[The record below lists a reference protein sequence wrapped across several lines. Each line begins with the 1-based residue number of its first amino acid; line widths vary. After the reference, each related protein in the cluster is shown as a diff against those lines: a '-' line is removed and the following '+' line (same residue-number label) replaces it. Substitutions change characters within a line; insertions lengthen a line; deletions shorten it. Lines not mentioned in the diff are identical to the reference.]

1 MNSIE
6 NKSSWYITGI
16 ILMLLVLAPM
26 AWFRTTF
33 GFDFG
38 AALGMT
44 LTEIFFS
51 ALVIGVMFSDVMRFI
66 LFPHLLLA
74 IQYLCWIP
82 AFNFW
87 SFNATLGFGEKLWFA
102 QGWVQLLIAA
112 FIFGLSILVTRIFN
126 SLRY

>member
-51 ALVIGVMFSDVMRFI
+51 ALVIGVM
-66 LFPHLLLA
+66 
-74 IQYLCWIP
+74 W
-82 AFNFW
+82 
-87 SFNATLGFGEKLWFA
+87 
-102 QGWVQLLIAA
+102 
-112 FIFGLSILVTRIFN
+112 
-126 SLRY
+126 